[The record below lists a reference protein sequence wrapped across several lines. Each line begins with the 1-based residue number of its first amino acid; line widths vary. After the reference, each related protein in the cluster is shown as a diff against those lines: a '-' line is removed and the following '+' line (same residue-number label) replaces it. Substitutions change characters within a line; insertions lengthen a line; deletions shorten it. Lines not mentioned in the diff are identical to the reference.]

1 MRSVAALPANLCAV
15 VATYAS
21 IVPIA
26 VALALIVVVPGPNVF
41 AVTTTAMR
49 DRAAGLRMALGVST
63 GDMVWAVSA
72 MVGLGAALAHA
83 RPVFEAM
90 KWAGVLYL
98 VVFAI
103 RLWRSPAPAD
113 AEVSASAVRPRRGFL
128 RGMLVDLAS
137 PKAAI
142 FFTTLFASLLPENL
156 DVGLGLA
163 VLAVVATIVYGW
175 YLLLA
180 VLLSRPAVQRG
191 YRRVGRAV
199 NRVAA
204 GAIGVIGVRLVAG

>member
-1 MRSVAALPANLCAV
+1 MLANYGSV
-15 VATYAS
+15 
-21 IVPIA
+21 VPIA
-26 VALALIVVVPGPNVF
+26 VALALIVIVPGPNVF

-49 DRAAGLRMALGVST
+49 DRSAGLRMALGVCT

-90 KWAGVLYL
+90 KWAGVVYL
-98 VVFAI
+98 VVFAV
-103 RLWRSPAPAD
+103 RLWRSPAPGESISGA
-113 AEVSASAVRPRRGFL
+113 AAASVRRVFWRGL
-128 RGMLVDLAS
+128 LVDLAN

-142 FFTTLFASLLPENL
+142 FFTTLFASLLPADL
-156 DVGLGLA
+156 DVGLGAA
-163 VLAVVATIVYGW
+163 VLAVVAAIVFSW

-180 VLLSRPAVQRG
+180 VLLSRPEVQRT
-191 YRRVGRAV
+191 YRRAGRAV

-204 GAIGVIGVRLVAG
+204 GAIGVLGARLVAG